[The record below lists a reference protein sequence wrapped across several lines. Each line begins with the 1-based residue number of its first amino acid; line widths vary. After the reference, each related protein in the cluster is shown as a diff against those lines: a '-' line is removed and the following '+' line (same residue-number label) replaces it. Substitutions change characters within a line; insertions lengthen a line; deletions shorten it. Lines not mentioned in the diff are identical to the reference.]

1 MCLEENVLFL
11 IRREIIIKTQSYLF
25 PLSKRKETMQSN
37 ELLNK
42 YQILQ
47 LLHRGIGGDVWLA
60 EHKALGCKRVLKVI
74 EKSNPHYELL
84 AREAKILQQCQ
95 HSSIPII
102 YDILE
107 FDTQTY
113 IVEEFIQGENLKQ
126 YIKRQRSI
134 SASLL
139 LDFSIQ
145 LCDILTFLHN
155 PARNILHLDLKPE
168 NILVRNHKLKLIDF
182 GSAICLNR
190 PNSTGLIFGTPAYCA
205 PEMKTMG
212 RLTEQ
217 TDIYCMG
224 KCMEYLV
231 RYTPKTPTGYR
242 NIVSRCL
249 RKKGKEYVAAE
260 QIRKDLEKI
269 SRRKVKEKNPEKW
282 YAVTGAF
289 SEEESSMAALQLAMY
304 LRDRYKKPVLYLD
317 CTKSH
322 QMEQLEHS
330 EKEQKETGDNSNNF
344 VLERGNITVVK
355 RVVPQELGGW
365 HDRGFTNVV
374 VCFGKENPLR
384 YDCPYLFCVYTGAVT
399 EFNLDLWRNTL
410 LSMSR
415 EKNIAVALTG
425 GDIVLAKKEFGSIC
439 RIKKLPSYCRAFG
452 QSKPFKRQ
460 MKVLLD
466 K

>member
-1 MCLEENVLFL
+1 
-11 IRREIIIKTQSYLF
+11 
-25 PLSKRKETMQSN
+25 MQSN

-74 EKSNPHYELL
+74 EKSNPHHELL

-126 YIKRQRSI
+126 YINRQRSI

-145 LCDILTFLHN
+145 LCDILTFLHH

-168 NILVRNHKLKLIDF
+168 NILVRNHNLKLIDF
-182 GSAICLNR
+182 GSAICRNQ
-190 PNSTGLIFGTPAYCA
+190 PNEAGVIFGTPAYCA
-205 PEMKTMG
+205 PEMKTTG

-231 RYTPKTPTGYR
+231 HYTPKTPKGYR

-249 RKKGKEYVAAE
+249 RKTGKEYTAAE

-282 YAVTGAF
+282 YAVTGVF
-289 SEEESSMAALQLAMY
+289 SEEEGSMAALQLAMY

-317 CTKSH
+317 CTGNH
-322 QMEQLEHS
+322 LMEQLEHS
-330 EKEQKETGDNSNNF
+330 EKEKKESGENNNF

-365 HDRGFTNVV
+365 HDRGFAHVV

-384 YDCPYLFCVYTGAVT
+384 YDCPYHFCLYAGAVT
-399 EFNLDLWRNTL
+399 EFNLDLWRTAL
-410 LSMSR
+410 LPMRR
-415 EKNIAVALTG
+415 EKNMAVALTG
-425 GDIVLAKKEFGSIC
+425 GDFFLAKREFGSIC
-439 RIKKLPSYCRAFG
+439 RIKKLPAYFCAFG

-460 MKVLLD
+460 IKVLLNN